1 MLEANQ
7 RELTSAIRFG
17 DYELD
22 PNRGVLSRK
31 GVPLKLQP
39 QPFRVLELLV
49 THAPNIVTRE
59 QLSDYVWGTGV
70 YVDIDQSLNFCIRQ
84 IRSVLNDSA
93 SNPKFIDTLPK
104 QGYRFIAVI
113 EQEAPN
119 SAPPSPDSAAPDWTD
134 AAWKGSPQAATPASS
149 IRREAPTDSKPEPPN
164 RTVELP
170 YQPPRISH
178 PLRWLVVSIA
188 LALAAAAIILGV
200 RYLQHRSLAAA
211 PKITSLAVLPLDN
224 LSGDPTQDYFADGM
238 TDELTTM
245 LAKDSTLRVIS
256 RTSVMQYKGAHRP
269 LPEIARQLGVDGILE
284 GSISRSGDKVH
295 MTIQLIQ
302 APTDTHL
309 WAESYDRNANDVVNL
324 PQEAAQ
330 TIAKRL
336 GTSTLQS
343 TPARYIS
350 PEAHDAYLHGRYLW
364 FEGMNEQAGKY
375 FRKATELQPDY
386 ALGWA
391 GLSMYYGQ
399 GLLRGELDPK
409 LSTAGVDAGR
419 RAVALDDS
427 LPEAHLTL
435 GAMLFIGAW
444 DSVQA
449 DREIGR
455 AIELDPRFAE
465 AYHFRARMYVF
476 LNRNEEGI
484 QLEKK
489 AMELDPFERPYGM
502 AHIYNEARQ
511 YDAALNDAH
520 QRLESRPEDVSLHW
534 MLCDIYRRKGDLK
547 QAAQEWE
554 TSERLEGHNDTAATI
569 HGLFEK
575 GGYKALLLWQI
586 NNLKQQ
592 SKKQYVSPVD
602 LALQYAQLGQKEQ
615 TLSLLEAAYR
625 EHSPLLL
632 WIQDDPAYDFLHSDE
647 RYRAII
653 KATGLPPKY

>member
-22 PNRGVLSRK
+22 PKRGVLSRK
-31 GVPLKLQP
+31 GVPLKIQP
-39 QPFRVLELLV
+39 QPFRVLDLLV
-49 THAPNIVTRE
+49 THAPDIVTRE

-93 SNPKFIDTLPK
+93 SNPRFIDTLPK
-104 QGYRFIAVI
+104 QGYRFIAPIQRETQDPIPPYLNSESRQSTRNDSPPVTS
-113 EQEAPN
+113 A
-119 SAPPSPDSAAPDWTD
+119 SAPVVEPL
-134 AAWKGSPQAATPASS
+134 PASHPQPFQT
-149 IRREAPTDSKPEPPN
+149 A
-164 RTVELP
+164 RTN
-170 YQPPRISH
+170 QPPPVTSPSRY
-178 PLRWLVVSIA
+178 WLLASITLV
-188 LALAAAAIILGV
+188 LAGVIAILAT
-200 RYLQHRSLAAA
+200 RHLQSRQLATA

-224 LSGDPTQDYFADGM
+224 LSGDPAQNYLADGM

-245 LAKDSTLRVIS
+245 LANSTLRVVS
-256 RTSVMQYKGAHRP
+256 RTSAMQYKGAHRP
-269 LPEIARQLGVDGILE
+269 LPEIARELGVNGILE

-309 WAESYDRNANDVVNL
+309 WAESYDRNENDVVTL
-324 PQEAAQ
+324 PNEAAQ
-330 TIAKRL
+330 AIARRL
-336 GTSTLQS
+336 GSIALQPS
-343 TPARYIS
+343 AVRYIS
-350 PEAHDAYLHGRYLW
+350 PDAHDAYLRGRYLW
-364 FEGMNEQAGKY
+364 VEGENEQAGPY
-375 FRKATELQPDY
+375 FRKATEIQPDY

-391 GLSMYYGQ
+391 GLTMYYGQ
-399 GLLRGELDPK
+399 GLVEGELNPK
-409 LSTAGVDAGR
+409 MSTAGVDAGR

-435 GAMLFIGAW
+435 GAMLFIGPW
-444 DSVQA
+444 DWVQG

-455 AIELDPRFAE
+455 AIELDPRYAE
-465 AYHFRARMYVF
+465 AYHFRSKMYII

-484 QLEKK
+484 QLQKK

-502 AHIYNEARQ
+502 AHAYAESRQ
-511 YDAALNDAH
+511 YDAAINDAR
-520 QRLESRPEDVSLHW
+520 QRLESRPGDAGLHW
-534 MLCDIYRRKGDLK
+534 MLCEAYRRKGDLK

-554 TSERLEGHNDTAATI
+554 KATLLSGDKNTAAII
-569 HGLFEK
+569 HQTFQK
-575 GGYKALLLWQI
+575 GGYSALLLWQI
-586 NNLKQQ
+586 NNFNQKA
-592 SKKQYVSPVD
+592 SKGYVSPVEF
-602 LALQYAQLGQKEQ
+602 ALQYAQLGQKEK

-647 RYRAII
+647 RYRSII
-653 KATGLPPKY
+653 KGIGLPPKY